1 MNTDLVMDDVKGVAN
16 VEEKKNNG
24 KLGPVMCADV
34 YI

>member
-1 MNTDLVMDDVKGVAN
+1 MVMGDIKGVAN